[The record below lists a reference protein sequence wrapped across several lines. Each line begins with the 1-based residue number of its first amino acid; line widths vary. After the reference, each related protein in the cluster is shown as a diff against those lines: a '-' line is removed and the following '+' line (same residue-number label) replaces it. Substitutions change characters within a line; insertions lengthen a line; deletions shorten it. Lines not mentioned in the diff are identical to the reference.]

1 MSLIDKLSKGKNQMK
16 TTNRQQL
23 NMDKLGFGLFLSLTL
38 AECLRYSYKEDEKV
52 LKDWMIDQVITAG
65 EQILGVMPEA

>member
-1 MSLIDKLSKGKNQMK
+1 MSLIDNLSQGENHME
-16 TTNRQQL
+16 TTNRKQL
-23 NMDKLGFGLFLSLTL
+23 QMDKLGFGLFLSLTL

-65 EQILGVMPEA
+65 EQILGVIPEA

>member
-1 MSLIDKLSKGKNQMK
+1 MQM
-16 TTNRQQL
+16 TNRQQL

-38 AECLRYSYKEDEKV
+38 WECLRYSYKDDEKV

-65 EQILGVMPEA
+65 EQILGVIPEA

>member
-1 MSLIDKLSKGKNQMK
+1 MSLIDKLSKGENHMQM
-16 TTNRQQL
+16 TNRKQL
-23 NMDKLGFGLFLSLTL
+23 QMDKLGFGLFLSLTL
-38 AECLRYSYKEDEKV
+38 AECLRYSYKDDEKV

>member
-1 MSLIDKLSKGKNQMK
+1 MQM
-16 TTNRQQL
+16 TNRQQL

-38 AECLRYSYKEDEKV
+38 WECLQYSYKEDESE
-52 LKDWMIDQVITAG
+52 LKDWMIDQVVTAG

>member
-1 MSLIDKLSKGKNQMK
+1 MQM
-16 TTNRQQL
+16 TNRQQL
-23 NMDKLGFGLFLSLTL
+23 NMDKLGFGLILSLTL
-38 AECLRYSYKEDEKV
+38 WECLRYSYKEDEKV

>member
-1 MSLIDKLSKGKNQMK
+1 MQM
-16 TTNRQQL
+16 TNRQQL

-38 AECLRYSYKEDEKV
+38 WECLRFQFKDDESV
-52 LKDWMIDQVITAG
+52 LKDWMIDQVISAG

>member
-1 MSLIDKLSKGKNQMK
+1 MSLIDKLSKGENHMQM
-16 TTNRQQL
+16 TNRQQL

-38 AECLRYSYKEDEKV
+38 AECLRYSYKDDEKV

>member
-1 MSLIDKLSKGKNQMK
+1 METI
-16 TTNRQQL
+16 NRKQL
-23 NMDKLGFGLFLSLTL
+23 QMDKLAFGLFISLTL
-38 AECLRYSYKEDEKV
+38 AECLRYSYKDDEKV

>member
-1 MSLIDKLSKGKNQMK
+1 ME

-23 NMDKLGFGLFLSLTL
+23 KMDKLGSNLFLSLTL
-38 AECLRYSYKEDEKV
+38 AECLRYSYKDDEQV

-65 EQILGVMPEA
+65 QQILGVMPEA

>member
-1 MSLIDKLSKGKNQMK
+1 METI
-16 TTNRQQL
+16 NRKQL
-23 NMDKLGFGLFLSLTL
+23 QMDKLGFGLFLSLTL
-38 AECLRYSYKEDEKV
+38 AECLRYSYKDDEKV

>member
-1 MSLIDKLSKGKNQMK
+1 MSLIDNLSKGENQMQ

-23 NMDKLGFGLFLSLTL
+23 KMDKLGFGLFLSLTL
-38 AECLRYSYKEDEKV
+38 AECLRYSYKDDEKI

-65 EQILGVMPEA
+65 EQILGVIPEA

>member
-1 MSLIDKLSKGKNQMK
+1 MSWIDKLSQGENQMK

-23 NMDKLGFGLFLSLTL
+23 QMDKLGFGLFLSLTL
-38 AECLRYSYKEDEKV
+38 WECLQYSYREDESE

>member
-1 MSLIDKLSKGKNQMK
+1 MSLIDNLSKGENQMQ

-23 NMDKLGFGLFLSLTL
+23 KMDKLGFGLFLSLTL
-38 AECLRYSYKEDEKV
+38 AECLRYSYKDDEKV

-65 EQILGVMPEA
+65 EQILGVIPEA

>member
-1 MSLIDKLSKGKNQMK
+1 MSWIDKLSQGENQMQM
-16 TTNRQQL
+16 TNRQQL

-52 LKDWMIDQVITAG
+52 LKDFMIDQIISAG
-65 EQILGVMPEA
+65 EQILGIMPEA